1 MSDIKF
7 DGEFVIVE
15 GRWLKSRMWDIM
27 LDAEDRRSNN
37 VGERRAL
44 AHDFSD
50 GLTINVASD
59 YPGGVTIYGK
69 VNVPGKLMVGAR
81 DVAALLD
88 SLTAANLHARV
99 TALELFEKNTAELL
113 ASLYDDVQKFK
124 TLTLRLSD
132 EVQTLKAKVA
142 ALEHGHP

>member
-1 MSDIKF
+1 
-7 DGEFVIVE
+7 
-15 GRWLKSRMWDIM
+15 
-27 LDAEDRRSNN
+27 